1 MSKVITGYLRKYYKY
16 NIWSLRPIRNST
28 ISTKEFF
35 NQLSKKTLYTANSLE
50 VIRSK
55 ETTSKEA
62 FFQEFKCYESLINK
76 LARINKTNFYKSFFE
91 EHNDSKK
98 TLDRI
103 RSIINIKKY
112 PKNEWNL

>member
-1 MSKVITGYLRKYYKY
+1 MSKVITGDLRKYYKY
-16 NIWSLRPIRNST
+16 NIWSLRPIRDST
-28 ISTKEFF
+28 ISTKEIF

-50 VIRSK
+50 IIRSK

-62 FFQEFKCYESLINK
+62 FFKCYESLINK

-98 TLDRI
+98 TLDGI
-103 RSIINIKKY
+103 RSIINVKKY